1 MYVTK
6 LQVLITLEIK
16 VLSYI
21 VSIGNKKKH
30 TLIMQKPATK
40 ILPDFLLKHTF
51 SRLFNHSFIKDS
63 VRHFSEKTAKD
74 NSQWLCYIFQK
85 DLANQVRSFVC

>member
-51 SRLFNHSFIKDS
+51 SRLFNHSFIKDG

-74 NSQWLCYIFQK
+74 NSQWLCYILQK
-85 DLANQVRSFVC
+85 DLANQVLSFLC